1 MDRAALEVLKNDKMQ
16 HDKIARYFY
25 QIFGLFSDKDYGKFV
40 FIRSSVATKKGNSV
54 GTTDIAHSFKPV
66 FAAKIFEEENN
77 IKQNVNS
84 NKTNCNKKFFN
95 FIIKNFII
103 NSVPSI

>member
-1 MDRAALEVLKNDKMQ
+1 MPIIMAKDPSPRTLNNGFMKMLKILPRK
-16 HDKIARYFY
+16 
-25 QIFGLFSDKDYGKFV
+25 YGKFV

-84 NKTNCNKKFFN
+84 NNTNCNKKFFN